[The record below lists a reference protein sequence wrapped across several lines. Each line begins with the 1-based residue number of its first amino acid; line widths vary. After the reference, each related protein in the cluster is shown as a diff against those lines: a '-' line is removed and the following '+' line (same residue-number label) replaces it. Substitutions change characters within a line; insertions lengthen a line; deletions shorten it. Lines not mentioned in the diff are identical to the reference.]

1 MALDASSAAFSQI
14 ETAGFI
20 EPSGRRGAS
29 CPPDEISVIHLRPK
43 LRIVPEEDSSSR
55 STVAKFGVDDPVR
68 ELIAI
73 EAARL
78 FGQQLI
84 NEQMQNRV
92 RELHIDALRSQ
103 DPFSEASFNDLK
115 QLIGTVRLTR
125 RPSIF
130 LLDNGNLRA
139 LWKNDANEQVGLQ
152 FLGRGAVQFVMFAKR
167 PTFMM
172 RESGVDELSAIADRL
187 RANGCDRL
195 L

>member
-14 ETAGFI
+14 QTTGFI

-29 CPPDEISVIHLRPK
+29 CPPDEIPVRHLRPK
-43 LRIVPEEDSSSR
+43 LRIVPEDSSSR
-55 STVAKFGVDDPVR
+55 STVAKFGIDDPVH

-73 EAARL
+73 EAAR
-78 FGQQLI
+78 FFEQQLI

-115 QLIGTVRLTR
+115 QLIGTVRLTK

-187 RANGCDRL
+187 KANGCDRL

>member
-14 ETAGFI
+14 QTAGFI

-29 CPPDEISVIHLRPK
+29 CPPDEIPVIHLRPK
-43 LRIVPEEDSSSR
+43 LRIVPEDGSSR
-55 STVAKFGVDDPVR
+55 STVAKFGIDDPVH
-68 ELIAI
+68 ELIVA
-73 EAARL
+73 EAVRL
-78 FGQQLI
+78 FKQQLI

-172 RESGVDELSAIADRL
+172 RESGVDELSAIAERL

>member
-1 MALDASSAAFSQI
+1 MALDVSSAAFTQI
-14 ETAGFI
+14 QTAGFI

-29 CPPDEISVIHLRPK
+29 CPPDEISVIHLHPK
-43 LRIVPEEDSSSR
+43 LRIVPGDSSSR
-55 STVAKFGVDDPVR
+55 STVAKFGIDDPVH

-73 EAARL
+73 EAAHL
-78 FGQQLI
+78 FRQQII

-103 DPFSEASFNDLK
+103 DPFSLASFNDLK
-115 QLIGTVRLTR
+115 EFIGTVRLTS

-172 RESGVDELSAIADRL
+172 RESGVDELSAIANRL

>member
-14 ETAGFI
+14 QTAGFI

-29 CPPDEISVIHLRPK
+29 CPPDEIPVIHLRPK
-43 LRIVPEEDSSSR
+43 LRIVPEDSSSR
-55 STVAKFGVDDPVR
+55 STVAKFGIDDPVH
-68 ELIAI
+68 ELIVT
-73 EAARL
+73 EAVRL
-78 FGQQLI
+78 FGQRLI

-115 QLIGTVRLTR
+115 QLIGTLRLTR

-172 RESGVDELSAIADRL
+172 RESGVDELSAIAERL